1 MHKISYY
8 VDFPTQRPYDDLRIE
23 NVLGDTNWDMSL
35 DYLIKHFH
43 GFDSSTVYNSQWMP
57 HRPQHELKFV
67 LQFQQM
73 PARVNVVLLPST
85 LERLHTDPNCYLLI
99 LNMLESRQDERA
111 FSEHCAQKNI
121 PLDKVIVLTSNKLSH
136 LQCMHGIQYV
146 YVDYWESLNRQ
157 HCRFLRDVRLLYP
170 QDRQQTI
177 HTASK
182 HYISLN
188 RNIKP
193 HRIWWMYA
201 LHQTGAEQR
210 GHVSYHLPDV
220 DTQHHSDLSTHEL
233 VLRQIPEQRR
243 SQYLAHCEQ
252 ALYSRHLDTL
262 SNHPVNH
269 VSDIVDYYKDS
280 LVSYVTE
287 SDTEYDFITEKTYK
301 AIANCH
307 PFFIVGNPEQHA
319 TLRSKG
325 YYTFEDLFEQD
336 AITNLEQAEQACA
349 WINRTPIEQLRERIA
364 QDYLYKLEHNFWN
377 YFDSVNSWNAI
388 VEDILFCVKKV
399 QKTG

>member
-8 VDFPTQRPYDDLRIE
+8 ADFPTQRPYDDLRIE
-23 NVLGDTNWDMSL
+23 NVLGDPNWDMSL
-35 DYLIKHFH
+35 DYMLTHFH
-43 GFDSSTVYNSQWMP
+43 GFDSSTVYNSRWMDHKP
-57 HRPQHELKFV
+57 SNELKFV

-73 PARVNVVLLPST
+73 PGGINVVLLPST
-85 LERLHTDPNCYLLI
+85 LERLRTDPNCYLLI
-99 LNMLESRQDERA
+99 LNMLESRQNELE
-111 FSEHCAQKNI
+111 FSKHCKHKNI
-121 PLDKVIVLTSNKLSH
+121 PLHKIIVLTSNKLSH
-136 LQCMHGIQYV
+136 RKTLHGIHYV
-146 YVDYWESLNRQ
+146 YVDFWESLNRQ

-170 QDRQQTI
+170 KDRHKTI
-177 HTASK
+177 ASATK

-188 RNIKP
+188 RNLKP

-201 LHQTGAEQR
+201 LNQTGAEQY

-220 DTQHHSDLSTHEL
+220 DAQHHRDLIKHET
-233 VLRQIPEQRR
+233 VLREIPEQRR
-243 SQYLAHCEQ
+243 QEYLSNNTQ
-252 ALYSRHLDTL
+252 ALHARHLDTL
-262 SNHPVNH
+262 AEHPVNH
-269 VSDIVDYYKDS
+269 VIEIVEYYKDS

-287 SDTEYDFITEKTYK
+287 SDTEYDFVTEKTYK

-364 QDYLYKLEHNFWN
+364 QDYMYKLEHNFWN
-377 YFDSVNSWNAI
+377 YFDSINSWSSI
-388 VEDILFCVKKV
+388 VEDILFSVKKA

>member
-1 MHKISYY
+1 MHKISYFI
-8 VDFPTQRPYDDLRIE
+8 DFTCDRPYDDLRWVNI
-23 NVLGDTNWDMSL
+23 LGTPTRELSL
-35 DYLIKHFH
+35 DYMLMHFN
-43 GFDSSTVYNSQWMP
+43 GFDCNSVYNSRWLD
-57 HRPQHELKFV
+57 HRPANELKFV
-67 LQFQQM
+67 MLFQQM
-73 PARVNVVLLPST
+73 PGNILVEILPST
-85 LERLHTDPNCYLLI
+85 LEHLHNDPNCYLLI
-99 LNMLESRQDERA
+99 LNMLESRQNEQV
-111 FSEHCAQKNI
+111 FSEHCAQRGI
-121 PLDKVIVLTSNKLSH
+121 PLHKIIVLTSNKLSH
-136 LQCMHGIQYV
+136 RKTINGINYV
-146 YVDYWESLNRQ
+146 YVDFWESLNRQ
-157 HCRFLRDVRLLYP
+157 HCKFLSSVRLLYP
-170 QDRQQTI
+170 QQRRESI
-177 HTASK
+177 ATASK
-182 HYISLN
+182 HFISLN
-188 RNIKP
+188 RNFKP

-201 LHQTGAEQR
+201 LSNTQAEQR

-220 DTQHHSDLSTHEL
+220 NSFEHQRLSTHEL
-233 VLRQIPEQRR
+233 VLDRIPKHRHEE
-243 SQYLAHCEQ
+243 YMNTHEH
-252 ALYSRHLDTL
+252 ALRSRHLDTL
-262 SNHPVNH
+262 GNHPVNH
-269 VSDIVDYYKDS
+269 TPDIVDYYKDS

-364 QDYLYKLEHNFWN
+364 QDYMYKLEHNFWN